1 MTKIIRLKR
10 EAMLYRF
17 IAFADVILFVALLT
31 EGILNGL
38 ANALSIMAIAMGFFN
53 LLIGIGAEQRTKAI
67 KWALWY
73 YENRHLIRRYH
84 EKHGQIKLEEIETE
98 THH

>member
-1 MTKIIRLKR
+1 MRLKR
-10 EAMLYRF
+10 EAMFYRV
-17 IAFADVILFVALLT
+17 IAFADVILFIALLT